1 MERDF
6 QQQPFV
12 ANHPVGC
19 HLTFCDEDAFL
30 DRWANALLAYGT
42 PTDFVSSV
50 RYIESRFEM
59 NGAAYPLV
67 IPQGGNYRMRAQLMA
82 RQRRYDALGD
92 SLAYPVSLRPDGC
105 FLCQNIQQAIDAE
118 RDATRPSNVMFDL
131 GSHYIFPNR
140 YPAHRGSSLFVPK
153 DHDDHERRVDIC
165 ARRLEDEFGIRTL
178 GRLVGPRD
186 LRTLF
191 QFADA
196 HNLLAAR
203 NHVLDGMSIPCHDHF
218 HLHSAA
224 LPSSRFFC
232 QLIEDEHSKSGPPER
247 FPQATPFATLFLID
261 SDRAALAQRAAEVI
275 GRLEFGHIVY
285 TAAYWQGGFALSPRT
300 CDVSVDRI
308 PKVGGDVPMHSF
320 DPEEPGVLEHI
331 QRHVLRRGQF
341 DWRPFIKH

>member
-1 MERDF
+1 MSTASQVRASCVVTGREGSLSDPMNTITPEM
-6 QQQPFV
+6 QPDMV
-12 ANHPVGC
+12 PV
-19 HLTFCDEDAFL
+19 LNDPVL
-30 DRWANALLAYGT
+30 YR
-42 PTDFVSSV
+42 V
-50 RYIESRFEM
+50 RSRFVLDVDGVPFGLDEH
-59 NGAAYPLV
+59 
-67 IPQGGNYRMRAQLMA
+67 IP
-82 RQRRYDALGD
+82 
-92 SLAYPVSLRPDGC
+92 
-105 FLCQNIQQAIDAE
+105 
-118 RDATRPSNVMFDL
+118 
-131 GSHYIFPNR
+131 YIIEAG
-140 YPAHRGSSLFVPK
+140 Y
-153 DHDDHERRVDIC
+153 
-165 ARRLEDEFGIRTL
+165 
-178 GRLVGPRD
+178 
-186 LRTLF
+186 
-191 QFADA
+191 Q
-196 HNLLAAR
+196 
-203 NHVLDGMSIPCHDHF
+203 LDGMSIPCHDHF